1 MQQNIKLIVKEYL
14 DVFSKEKDK
23 LLLLDNFLKKSSK
36 EELINWNNINVH
48 LTVGAFIYSLKE
60 DKFLV
65 LYHKDLKMYLY
76 PGGYIEK
83 EDKILLDSALRE
95 LKEETGLEKVKLLK
109 INNMTLPFDIDI
121 HLIPFNERVGMPTHY
136 HFDFRYL
143 FLVDSITEIIN
154 EKVVTKIEK
163 FFEENMI

>member
-36 EELINWNNINVH
+36 EELIDWNNINGY
-48 LTVGAFIYSLKE
+48 LTVGAFVYSPRE
-60 DKFLV
+60 VKFLV
-65 LYHKDLKMYLY
+65 LYHKDLQMYLY
-76 PGGYIEK
+76 PGGHIEK
-83 EDKILLDSALRE
+83 EDKTLLDSALRE

-121 HLIPFNERVGMPTHY
+121 HLIPFNARVGMPTHY

-143 FLVDSITEIIN
+143 FLVDSITEIIFDK
-154 EKVVTKIEK
+154 EEFKIINGFQK
-163 FFEENMI
+163 II